1 MSNLFRRAL
10 HGDPVSVPPIWL
22 MRQAGRYH
30 RAYQELRRH
39 HSFEALCKQP
49 ALAADVAMG
58 PIRDFDFDAAIVFC
72 DLLFPLDVLGF
83 PVRYDDGSPKIDTR
97 LTRENAERHFAAMDD
112 GSRSR
117 DRFAPIDSLAF
128 QW

>member
-10 HGDPVSVPPIWL
+10 NEEVVATPPIWL

-30 RAYQELRRH
+30 RAYQELRRR
-39 HSFEALCKQP
+39 HSFEALCKTP
-49 ALAADVAMG
+49 ALAAEVAMG

-83 PVRYDDGSPKIDTR
+83 PVRYDDGSPKMDVR
-97 LTRENAERHFAAMDD
+97 LTREHAERQLPALGADD
-112 GSRSR
+112 PLS
-117 DRFAPIDSLAF
+117 A
-128 QW
+128 